1 MSNKRPPGDS
11 QVDRL
16 KSGGGMNR
24 RGLLL
29 SGSSVL
35 AAASMLPRV
44 SLVSTAQAQPMAGPR
59 PNILV
64 IMGDDIGMWNLGAY
78 HRGLMAGRTP
88 NLYQLAGEGML
99 FTDYYAEASCTAGR
113 ANFITGQL
121 PIRTGM
127 TTVGQAGAKTGLPAE
142 ACTIATALK
151 AQGYAT
157 GQFGKNHL
165 GDLNEFLPTV
175 HGFDEFFGYL
185 YHLDAMEDP
194 AHPNYPQQLLNV
206 VGPRNM
212 VHSWATTVDDATVMP
227 RWGKVG
233 KQKIEDA
240 GSLYPKRMET
250 VDDEIRDLALKFVDK
265 AKADG
270 KPFFL
275 WLNPTRMHIVTHL
288 SPKWEATRNAE
299 NGWSEEEAG
308 MAQLD
313 ADIGIVLQKLKDM
326 GEDQNTIVVF
336 STDNGTEVFTWPDG
350 GTTPFAQSKGTIME
364 GGFRVPCI
372 VRWPGHVPADSV
384 QNGIFSGLDWYPT
397 FLAAAGNP
405 DITDQ
410 LLKGVKLGDRVYK
423 NHLDGYNQMAAITG
437 KGPSARHEIF
447 YLGEST
453 VGAIRIDDYKY
464 RFIDQPQGWLGAKPH
479 LDVPVLINL
488 RLDPFERTAWPNDG
502 TKEGGQQ
509 YFDWFKFQFWLFVFV
524 QQVRGKALQTFLD
537 YPPMQRGA
545 SFNLDAVKAEMAKKM
560 EQAQAAAK
568 GTSQ

>member
-1 MSNKRPPGDS
+1 
-11 QVDRL
+11 
-16 KSGGGMNR
+16 MNLPR
-24 RGLLL
+24 RCSIAIASMTLALF
-29 SGSSVL
+29 
-35 AAASMLPRV
+35 AAAPAL
-44 SLVSTAQAQPMAGPR
+44 AQMPAKK
-59 PNILV
+59 PNIVV
-64 IMGDDIGMWNLGAY
+64 IMGDDIGMWNIGAY
-78 HRGLMAGRTP
+78 HRGMMAGRTP
-88 NLYQLAGEGML
+88 NLDKIAKEGML

-113 ANFITGQL
+113 AAFVTGQL
-121 PIRTGM
+121 PVRTGM

-142 ACTIATALK
+142 AVTIATALK

-165 GDLNEFLPTV
+165 GDQNEFLPTV

-194 AHPNYPQQLLNV
+194 AHPNYPQNLLNV

-212 VHSWATTVDDATVMP
+212 VHSWAMDKDDPTVMP
-227 RWGKVG
+227 RWGKIG

-240 GSLYPKRMET
+240 GPLYPKRMET
-250 VDDEIRDLALKFVDK
+250 VDDEIRDLALKFVEK

-275 WLNPTRMHIVTHL
+275 WLNPTRMHVVTHL
-288 SPKWEATRNAE
+288 SEKYQKMRNSE

-313 ADIGIVLQKLKDM
+313 DDIGIVMQKLKDL
-326 GEDQNTIVVF
+326 GLDDNTIVVF
-336 STDNGTEVFTWPDG
+336 TTDNGTELFTWPDG
-350 GTTPFAQSKGTIME
+350 GTTPFAQSKGTVFE
-364 GGFRVPCI
+364 GGFRAPCI
-372 VRWPGHVPADSV
+372 LRWPGHVPADSV
-384 QNGIFSGLDWYPT
+384 QNGIFSGLDWLPT

-410 LLKGVKLGDRVYK
+410 LLKGVKLGDRTYK

-453 VGAIRIDDYKY
+453 LGAVRIDDYKF
-464 RFIDQPQGWLGAKPH
+464 RFIDQPGGWLGEKVH
-479 LDVPVLINL
+479 VDVPYITNL
-488 RLDPFERTAWPNDG
+488 RLDPFERQGWANNL
-502 TKEGGQQ
+502 TKEGSVK
-509 YFDWFKFQFWLFVFV
+509 YWDWFVYQFWRFVFV
-524 QQVRGKALQTFLD
+524 QQVMAREIQTFLD

-545 SFNLDAVKAEMAKKM
+545 SFNLDALKAEMAKRM
-560 EQAQAAAK
+560 QQAEAASHGAA
-568 GTSQ
+568 Q